1 MNNYIILDHVIIIGG
16 GNLKQINQL
25 LKSDKELQD
34 KITELRGRV
43 EKFAYS
49 FTIPG
54 YPDV

>member
-1 MNNYIILDHVIIIGG
+1 MSPTGG

-25 LKSDKELQD
+25 LVSDKDLQD
-34 KITELRGRV
+34 KITELRSRV
-43 EKFAYS
+43 EKFACS